1 LFAKEYHRH
10 ERKDGMNQPSTTIF
24 VHPARGVDSNSGAE
38 SNPLRT
44 LAEAARRVN
53 HLRGAGAVTI
63 ILAEGIYAIGETISF
78 KPESWTFS
86 RDARLNIRAEVLP
99 DDPAWHIGRMPTLIH
114 TMPLPVPPTWN
125 GNPDPLGGAANGMV
139 IESSHVTIQGL
150 KFLGLPVVETP
161 QPGLKRRVYA
171 IGRFNPELE
180 DLEIAQCLFAG
191 GEIIA
196 PLHVGV
202 IARGNGLVV
211 HHCIFHGFMKDAV
224 VFWSGGS
231 TGHAMRNCLVH
242 GAYGSAIYT
251 AGVAN
256 DLDYRNN
263 VVDSCEQV
271 WVYQDAKSAQ
281 QDARG
286 QAVARSEASQAAQAS
301 THYQAIDSVFANNG
315 RMVARG
321 VGAKLEFSAI
331 DDSFI
336 EQIGVQQ
343 LSQPIALEHDQTQ
356 RRYLHPVAGSEAA
369 KVGAGLFMLPGVE

>member
-1 LFAKEYHRH
+1 
-10 ERKDGMNQPSTTIF
+10 MNQPSTTIF
-24 VHPARGVDSNSGAE
+24 LHPARGADSNSGAE
-38 SNPLRT
+38 TSPLRT

-53 HLRGAGAVTI
+53 LLRGAGAVTI
-63 ILAEGIYAIGETISF
+63 LLAEGIYAIDETISL
-78 KPESWTFS
+78 KPESWIFS
-86 RDARLNIRAEVLP
+86 TDARLTLRAEVLP

-125 GNPDPLGGAANGMV
+125 GNPDPLGGAANGIV
-139 IESSHVTIQGL
+139 IETSHVTIQGL

-191 GEIIA
+191 SETVA

-202 IARGNGLVV
+202 IARGNRLVV
-211 HHCIFHGFMKDAV
+211 HHCIFHGFMKDPV

-231 TGHAMRNCLVH
+231 TGHVMRNCIVH

-263 VVDSCEQV
+263 VVDSCAQV
-271 WVYQDAKSAQ
+271 WVYQDANSAQ
-281 QDARG
+281 RDAQG
-286 QAVARSEASQAAQAS
+286 QAVARPDAAQAAAQES
-301 THYQAIDSVFANNG
+301 VHYQAIDSVFANNQ
-315 RMVARG
+315 RMVAHG
-321 VGAKLEFSAI
+321 VGAKLEFSVI
-331 DDSFI
+331 DASFI
-336 EQIGVQQ
+336 ELIGAQF
-343 LSQPIALEHDQTQ
+343 LNQPIALEHDQTQ
-356 RRYLHPVAGSEAA
+356 RRYLHPVEGSAA
-369 KVGAGLFMLPGVE
+369 AQVGAGLFMLPGGE